1 MKDDSQA
8 EEIAVADNVALFP
21 TVNKVDPPASQLTI
35 NLAEAEKTH
44 MVWSVSLV
52 DLGHEA
58 LRLSHPLIVQIEE
71 YESEFIASWP
81 EVEAWGSGDNEASA
95 INALKDALVALHDD
109 LADLADEELGK
120 LPLRW
125 KRAINA
131 VVVGN

>member
-8 EEIAVADNVALFP
+8 EDIAVAENVLAFP
-21 TVNKVDPPASQLTI
+21 TANKIDPSASQLTI

-44 MVWSVSLV
+44 QVWSVSLV
-52 DLGHEA
+52 DLGHKT

-81 EVEAWGSGDNEASA
+81 EVEAWGSGDNESSA
-95 INALKDALVALHDD
+95 LNALKDALVALHDD
-109 LADLADEELGK
+109 LAGLADEELGK

-125 KRAINA
+125 KLAINA
-131 VVVGN
+131 VIVGN